1 MAFADFQPTPAGV
14 AMLQRSL
21 ERGRLGHAYLFSG
34 DRLEDLEAVAGTLAR
49 TLNCHAPPRRAPDG
63 AAVDCCDHCPSCR
76 KIGEN
81 LHPDIVWVRPESKL
95 RVIVVDQ
102 IRALLDTVYLKPNE
116 ARHKVAVIVGADR
129 LNVQAA
135 NAFLKTLEEPP
146 ERSVMLLLTTEPQRV
161 LETILSRCLRLTFG
175 GAGRPVAD
183 AAAEAWLRAFAQQV
197 ATAKGGLLARFGLL
211 GQVLAELEKRRV
223 AIDKDLTARSP
234 LERYDDV
241 EPALRERW
249 EDELSAAIEA
259 EYRRQRGE
267 LLTALQ
273 WWLRDLWLAAQ
284 GLERDRLSLPQLA
297 ATTAAVARRLEPR
310 GAAENLRV
318 LERTQRLLFSNVQ
331 EALALEVG
339 LLKLHF

>member
-1 MAFADFQPTPAGV
+1 MAFADFQPVPAGV
-14 AMLQRSL
+14 TLLQRSL
-21 ERGRLGHAYLFSG
+21 GRGRLGHAYLFSG
-34 DRLEDLEAVAGTLAR
+34 DRLADLEAIAGTLAK
-49 TLNCHAPPRRAPDG
+49 TLNCPTPPRRAPAG
-63 AAVDCCDHCPSCR
+63 AALDCCDHCPSCR
-76 KIGEN
+76 KISEH
-81 LHPDIVWVRPESKL
+81 LHPDVQWVRPESKL

-102 IRALLDTVYLKPNE
+102 IRTLLDTVYLKPNE
-116 ARHKVAVIVGADR
+116 ARYKVAVIVGADR

-146 ERSVMLLLTTEPQRV
+146 ERSVLLLLTTEPQRV

-175 GAGRPVAD
+175 GGGGPVAD
-183 AAAEAWLRAFAQQV
+183 AAVAAWLQSFAQQV
-197 ATAKGGLLARFGLL
+197 ATAKGGLLARYGLL
-211 GQVLAELEKRRV
+211 GQVLTELEQRRA

-234 LERYDDV
+234 LERYDEA
-241 EPALRERW
+241 EPALRDQW

-267 LLTALQ
+267 MLAALQ

-297 ATTAAVARRLEPR
+297 ANTAVVARRLEPR
-310 GAAENLRV
+310 AAAENLRV

-339 LLKLHF
+339 LLQLHF